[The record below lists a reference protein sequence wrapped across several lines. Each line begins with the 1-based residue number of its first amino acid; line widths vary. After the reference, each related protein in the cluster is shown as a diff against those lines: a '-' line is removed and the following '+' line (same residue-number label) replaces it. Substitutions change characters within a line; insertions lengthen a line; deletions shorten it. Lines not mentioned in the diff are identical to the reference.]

1 MSDTA
6 SDQGAQRWHAPAI
19 DGSDGRG
26 FLTAGR
32 LQEMQREAHDEA
44 YKEGHAAGLAA
55 GSEEIQR
62 RVKRLESVL
71 TALAKPLDELD
82 EMIEKELV
90 DLAITI
96 ARQLFRREIHVDRGS
111 VVGVVRETVPLLPL
125 AAREIKV
132 HLHPEDAELVRAS
145 MMDSGDE
152 VAWKI
157 VEDPLIS
164 RGGCSVH
171 SESSHIDARAETRF
185 QAIVNAITGDER
197 AS

>member
-1 MSDTA
+1 MSDAATDKA
-6 SDQGAQRWHAPAI
+6 AQRWHAPAI

-32 LQEMQREAHDEA
+32 LQDMQNEAHDEA
-44 YKEGHAAGLAA
+44 YKEGRAEGLKAGT
-55 GSEEIQR
+55 EEIQR
-62 RVKRLESVL
+62 RVERLNELL

-82 EMIEKELV
+82 EMVEKELV
-90 DLAITI
+90 ELAISI
-96 ARQLFRREIHVDRGS
+96 ARQLFRRAIQIDRGS